1 MDKTLLRAA
10 LGGLFLCLTSAA
22 FGADPV
28 PPLLLK
34 AGDVRVEARDDGFH
48 LIVRQIP
55 GLASVMLTESFELPD
70 HKVATY
76 SWRTPTPNS
85 VNGAEKRLLN
95 GQFLK
100 QPNLF
105 LISST
110 VVPDPVFGPAFE
122 VLIPPTLEYGSTTA
136 PGARHGT
143 LDVTAELAKP
153 DGRVWFSIRTFARA
167 YEDYTGA
174 YHDNAFEL
182 STIKVAQDLAPDHGK
197 YVKGSE
203 DLFLRL
209 GPTTKAADPA
219 DGAKLLAATVR
230 DNLDLVWAIDTT
242 KSMKQDLAA
251 LRQDVVPQLEAM
263 TAGFS
268 RFRLGFVFY
277 RDYQELYLANPVALS
292 NDPAVW
298 KKQLNAA
305 DAAAGGDVPEAPV
318 EALDAGLGLFVG
330 DPTPG
335 IDRQI
340 VVFADAPQH
349 ASPRG
354 KVTEAQVLAKAK
366 TKGVTLKVILL
377 PLTAF

>member
-1 MDKTLLRAA
+1 MKPPLPA
-10 LGGLFLCLTSAA
+10 LVFGGLCFLLFLGPLA
-22 FGADPV
+22 ADPV
-28 PPLLLK
+28 PTLTLK

-76 SWRTPTPNS
+76 SWRNAVPNG

-110 VVPDPVFGPAFE
+110 PVPDPVFGPAFE

-143 LDVTAELAKP
+143 LDVTGELAKP
-153 DGRVWFSIRTFARA
+153 DGKVWFSIRTFAKP

-174 YHDNAFEL
+174 YQDNAFEL

-209 GPTTKAADPA
+209 GPTTKATDPT
-219 DGAKLLAATVR
+219 DGAKLLAATLG

-251 LRQDVVPQLEAM
+251 IRQDVVPQLEAL

-268 RFRLGFVFY
+268 HFRLGFVFY

-318 EALDAGLGLFVG
+318 EAIDAGLGLFAG

-335 IDRQI
+335 VGRQL

-349 ASPRG
+349 DSPRG

-366 TKGVTLKVILL
+366 ARGVGLKVILL
-377 PLTAF
+377 PLTSF

>member
-1 MDKTLLRAA
+1 MRKTLPRLA
-10 LGGLFLCLTSAA
+10 LGGLFAVLSLLPAL
-22 FGADPV
+22 ADPA
-28 PPLLLK
+28 PSLALK

-76 SWRTPTPNS
+76 SWRTAAPNA

-110 VVPDPVFGPAFE
+110 PVPDPVFGPAFE
-122 VLIPPTLEYGSTTA
+122 VLIPPTLEYGSATA

-143 LDVTAELAKP
+143 LDVIAELAKP
-153 DGRVWFSIRTFARA
+153 DGKVWFSIRTFAKP
-167 YEDYTGA
+167 YQDYTGA
-174 YHDNAFEL
+174 YQDNAFEL

-209 GPTTKAADPA
+209 GPTTKATDPA
-219 DGAKLLAATVR
+219 DGAKLLTATLA

-251 LRQDVVPQLEAM
+251 LRQDLVPQIEAL
-263 TAGFS
+263 TAGFAH
-268 RFRLGFVFY
+268 FRLGFVFY
-277 RDYQELYLANPVALS
+277 RDYQELYLANTVPPSA
-292 NDPAVW
+292 DPAVW

-305 DAAAGGDVPEAPV
+305 EAYGGGDVPEAPV
-318 EALDAGLGLFVG
+318 EALDAGLGLFAG
-330 DPTPG
+330 DPAPG
-335 IDRQI
+335 TARRI

-349 ASPRG
+349 DTPRG

-366 TKGVTLKVILL
+366 AKGVELKVILL